1 LAKLIL
7 LGDRFFSP
15 TELLASM
22 GRYTGLEEGEE
33 VEVTVDGVTKQV
45 EFIRETANGLLLVS
59 DGESRFTVGVG
70 EVT

>member
-1 LAKLIL
+1 
-7 LGDRFFSP
+7 
-15 TELLASM
+15 M

-45 EFIRETANGLLLVS
+45 EFIRETADGLLLVS